1 MLSKLRE
8 ECGSSFTQKLEGMFK
23 DIEVSK
29 ELMRNYKNKSVS
41 SSSDKVSS
49 NRIFSGVDFFA
60 IFESLVFTRISKMLR
75 ILTENIEKVC
85 SLIK

>member
-29 ELMRNYKNKSVS
+29 ELMRNYKNKSVG
-41 SSSDKVSS
+41 SSDKV
-49 NRIFSGVDFFA
+49 NFSQWTLNTMKFFYRKR
-60 IFESLVFTRISKMLR
+60 L
-75 ILTENIEKVC
+75 N
-85 SLIK
+85 

>member
-29 ELMRNYKNKSVS
+29 ELMRNYKNKTVTSHN
-41 SSSDKVSS
+41 SDKV
-49 NRIFSGVDFFA
+49 RI
-60 IFESLVFTRISKMLR
+60 
-75 ILTENIEKVC
+75 
-85 SLIK
+85 

>member
-41 SSSDKVSS
+41 SSSDKVSV
-49 NRIFSGVDFFA
+49 NRIFSGVEFFWDFWKPRF
-60 IFESLVFTRISKMLR
+60 LR
-75 ILTENIEKVC
+75 EFLKC
-85 SLIK
+85 

>member
-49 NRIFSGVDFFA
+49 NRIFSVVEFFA
-60 IFESLVFTRISKMLR
+60 IFESLVFTRISNGIYREGL
-75 ILTENIEKVC
+75 
-85 SLIK
+85 